1 MIFIKNR
8 SSGSTSTSD
17 WVVGTQYSIFEH
29 DGSNPWDF
37 YGHLDTTGNFADLAT
52 KWNDTAPNANNFT
65 IGTHNRVNKAN
76 DDYVFYAFR
85 SVPGVCK
92 IGNYLGNHTG
102 QPGPAAYI
110 NCGFTPRMVMVKNL
124 TTSGDGWMV
133 FDTARHPFNVTSAL
147 VWDNTTVESSLS
159 DYGSIDILANGFKIQ
174 AATSSTNMHALNES
188 NNVMLY
194 FAMADIGGNGD
205 LPPLYGR

>member
-1 MIFIKNR
+1 
-8 SSGSTSTSD
+8 
-17 WVVGTQYSIFEH
+17 
-29 DGSNPWDF
+29 
-37 YGHLDTTGNFADLAT
+37 
-52 KWNDTAPNANNFT
+52 
-65 IGTHNRVNKAN
+65 
-76 DDYVFYAFR
+76 
-85 SVPGVCK
+85 
-92 IGNYLGNHTG
+92 
-102 QPGPAAYI
+102 
-110 NCGFTPRMVMVKNL
+110 
-124 TTSGDGWMV
+124 MV

-159 DYGSIDILANGFKIQ
+159 DYGSVDILANGFKIQ